1 MTVKTVSL
9 AVVCVVSAASAIAQ
23 ITVGPN
29 VQISKRR
36 QARAV
41 RIDAAAHP
49 TDPQRLVAY
58 VVLFVPTRPAQ
69 TSAVYLSKDGGNTWR
84 VALQPDDIQRTGD
97 LVCTFAP
104 DGSAYYV
111 ALATYQTDNDKHMI
125 IRRAAKMIRELRPR
139 TGVASPG

>member
-41 RIDAAAHP
+41 RIDAGAHP

-69 TSAVYLSKDGGNTWR
+69 TSAVYLSKDGGNRWR

-97 LVCTFAP
+97 RCAH
-104 DGSAYYV
+104 SHRMA
-111 ALATYQTDNDKHMI
+111 DNDKHMI

-139 TGVASPG
+139 TGVASPW